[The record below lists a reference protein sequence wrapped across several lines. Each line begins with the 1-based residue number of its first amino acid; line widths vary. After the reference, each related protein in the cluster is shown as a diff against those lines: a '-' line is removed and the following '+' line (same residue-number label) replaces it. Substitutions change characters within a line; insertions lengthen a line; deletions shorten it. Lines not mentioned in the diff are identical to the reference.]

1 MDIKFF
7 MKRYEKEKKNI
18 LESQEKVEDVGRS
31 EPYRDREEREKQK
44 AIIKFQKMKTKIEEL
59 KEEVIELEENPH
71 PYPDGDK
78 VYPPTKHRMM
88 NDLNYLLVE
97 IEMISNI
104 ESLAQYQ
111 NDCELKRKEMD
122 DDERGGDKSNVQTN
136 ADLLLQFTSNS

>member
-71 PYPDGDK
+71 PYPDGNK
-78 VYPPTKHRMM
+78 VYPPTKHKMM
-88 NDLNYLLVE
+88 NDLNYLLAE

-111 NDCELKRKEMD
+111 NDCELKRKEMN
-122 DDERGGDKSNVQTN
+122 DDEGGGDKSNVQTN

>member
-78 VYPPTKHRMM
+78 VYPPTKHKMM
-88 NDLNYLLVE
+88 NDLNYLLAE

-111 NDCELKRKEMD
+111 NDCELKRKEMN
-122 DDERGGDKSNVQTN
+122 DDEGGGDKSNVQTN

>member
-71 PYPDGDK
+71 PYPDGNK
-78 VYPPTKHRMM
+78 VYPPTKHKMM

-111 NDCELKRKEMD
+111 NDCELKRKEMN
-122 DDERGGDKSNVQTN
+122 DDEGGGDKSNVQTN

>member
-1 MDIKFF
+1 
-7 MKRYEKEKKNI
+7 
-18 LESQEKVEDVGRS
+18 
-31 EPYRDREEREKQK
+31 
-44 AIIKFQKMKTKIEEL
+44 MKTKIEEL

-78 VYPPTKHRMM
+78 VYPPTKHKMM
-88 NDLNYLLVE
+88 NDLNYLLAE

-111 NDCELKRKEMD
+111 NDCELKRKEMN
-122 DDERGGDKSNVQTN
+122 DDEGGGDKSNVQTN

>member
-78 VYPPTKHRMM
+78 VYPPTKHKMM
-88 NDLNYLLVE
+88 NDLNYLLAE

-111 NDCELKRKEMD
+111 NDCELKRKEMN
-122 DDERGGDKSNVQTN
+122 DDEGGGDKSNVQTN
-136 ADLLLQFTSNS
+136 ANLLLQFTSNS